1 MEAEHRYNL
10 TKQTPVFKL
19 DGCKNKMEFIRGFRQ
34 VADHFRITRMIYEDV
49 ARPADEDE
57 AGPQAR
63 GDNTN
68 RIALEKLR
76 FYVTT
81 RVDDMV
87 MNGDE
92 LTARQYYQRLQGLFL
107 RTGSESVATLQK
119 RLASCTFTNGEDIFC
134 KVRQDIHAT

>member
-57 AGPQAR
+57 AGLQAR
-63 GDNTN
+63 WDNTN
-68 RIALEKLR
+68 RIALEKLH
-76 FYVTT
+76 FYVTM
-81 RVDDMV
+81 RVDDIV
-87 MNGDE
+87 TNRNE
-92 LTARQYYQRLQGLFL
+92 LTARQYYQRLPRVFL
-107 RTGSESVATLQK
+107 K
-119 RLASCTFTNGEDIFC
+119 NWI
-134 KVRQDIHAT
+134 